1 LSAASRTILIM
12 AGGTGG
18 HIFPALAVAE
28 QLAAR
33 GWRIVW
39 LGSRAGME
47 AQIVPAHGYAVEWIR
62 FGGVRGKGWLRIA
75 LLPLNLLIAFYQSAR
90 VIRRVRPQ
98 VVLGM
103 GGYVTFPGGMM
114 AALLLRP
121 FLIHEQNAIAGL
133 ANRVLAEVA
142 DRVLVAFPNALRK
155 STWTGNPVRRAIA
168 ALPEPEERFARRTG
182 RLRVLV
188 IGGSLGAR
196 ALNEAVP
203 QAWALLPEPTRP
215 DLTHQS
221 GRQHLAALEDAYRTA
236 GVQATVVPFVDDMAG
251 AYAQSDLVICRAGA
265 TTVSELAAAGVASV
279 LVPFPAA
286 VDDHQTANARYLS
299 EPGAA
304 VLLPQT
310 ELNPR
315 RLADLILGFTRGQ
328 LLRMASR
335 ARSLGKPDAAR
346 VVADQ
351 CEAAAA

>member
-1 LSAASRTILIM
+1 M

-28 QLAAR
+28 ELHGR

-39 LGSRAGME
+39 LGTRAGME
-47 AQIVPAHGYAVEWIR
+47 AQIVPSHGYAMEWIR
-62 FGGVRGKGWLRIA
+62 FGGVRGKGLMRIA

-90 VIRRVRPQ
+90 VIRRVRPH

-121 FLIHEQNAIAGL
+121 FVIHEQNAIAGL
-133 ANRVLAEVA
+133 ANRVLAQVA

-168 ALPEPEERFARRTG
+168 ALPAPEERFAGRSG

-196 ALNEAVP
+196 ALNETVP
-203 QAWALLPEPTRP
+203 QAVALLPQAQRP
-215 DLTHQS
+215 DVKHQS
-221 GRQHLAALEDAYRTA
+221 GRQHLASLEAAYRAA
-236 GVQATVVPFVDDMAG
+236 GVDAEVVAFVDDMAL
-251 AYAQSDLVICRAGA
+251 AYAESDLVICRAGA
-265 TTVSELAAAGVASV
+265 TTIAELAAAGIASV
-279 LVPFPAA
+279 LVPFPSA

-304 VLLPQT
+304 ILLPQG
-310 ELNPR
+310 ELTPR
-315 RLADLILGFTRGQ
+315 RLADIIFGFTREQ

-335 ARSLGKPDAAR
+335 ARSLGKAEAAR
-346 VVADQ
+346 MVAGH